1 MGHTTAL
8 FLDAR
13 TRRDKEVRVDVV
25 ADSLRIT
32 SPTGEAITEWPLNR
46 LELIDHGANSDR
58 FVVGHVGNDVSRL
71 TLFDPALRSALIA
84 RSPTLK
90 AASKEGKLRRFFIW
104 MGWLPREN

>member
-13 TRRDKEVRVDVV
+13 TGRDKEVRVDV
-25 ADSLRIT
+25 AAHLLRIA
-32 SPTGEAITEWPLNR
+32 SPTGETITEWPLDR
-46 LELIDHGANSDR
+46 LELIDRGDNSDR

-71 TLFDPALRSALIA
+71 TLFDPALRSTLITK
-84 RSPTLK
+84 SPQLK
-90 AASKEGKLRRFFIW
+90 AAFKEGRLRRFFIW